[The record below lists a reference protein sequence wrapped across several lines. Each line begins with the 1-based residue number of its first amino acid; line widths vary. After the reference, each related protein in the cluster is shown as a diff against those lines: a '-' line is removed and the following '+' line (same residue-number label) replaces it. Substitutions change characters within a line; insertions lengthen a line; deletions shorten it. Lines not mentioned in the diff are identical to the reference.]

1 MTFNLNLLDKPIHEI
16 NVLAFDTETTGAY
29 PVQDEIVEFGSV
41 LFSEGAIKSTYQSL
55 FKPKEKMSD
64 FIIKIHGITNED
76 VANCESIDTQASA
89 IHEQFQNVVS
99 LAHHAPFDVGFVSF
113 LFEKNKLSLPRNPIL
128 CSSLLSRAL
137 IPSTTNHKL
146 QTLVEELNL
155 EGGTAHRAAA
165 DAKACLQVFQKC
177 LEKLPATTTLKDLL
191 KIQAKSLDWKY
202 YSLLTSQ
209 RVMLIDLVKSI
220 EEKKDLEIVYGGSN
234 SIRKLTPLGIV
245 RSPDGDFLPALCHNS
260 GEKKRFY
267 LQKFKDWAL
276 VNRNP

>member
-1 MTFNLNLLDKPIHEI
+1 MNFNSNFLDKPIREI
-16 NVLAFDTETTGAY
+16 DILAFDTETTGAY
-29 PVQDEIVEFGSV
+29 PVHDEIVEFGSV
-41 LFSEGAIKSTYQSL
+41 LFSEGVVKSTYQSL

-76 VANCESIDTQASA
+76 VQNCDSINSQATT
-89 IHEQFQNVVS
+89 IYEQFQNAVS
-99 LAHHAPFDVGFVSF
+99 LAHHAPFDIGFVSF
-113 LFEKNKLSLPRNPIL
+113 LFEKNKLQLPRNPIL

-137 IPSTTNHKL
+137 IPNTTNHKL
-146 QTLVEELNL
+146 QTLVDELKL
-155 EGGTAHRAAA
+155 EGGTAHRAAD
-165 DAKACLQVFQKC
+165 DAKACLQVFLKC
-177 LEKLPATTTLKDLL
+177 LEKLPTTATLKDVL
-191 KIQAKSLDWKY
+191 KIQAKSLEWKY

-220 EEKKDLEIVYGGSN
+220 EEKKDLEIIYGGSN
-234 SIRKLTPLGIV
+234 STRKLTPLGIV
-245 RSPDGDFLPALCHNS
+245 RSPDGDFLPAICHNS